1 MSVSDIIKPRK
12 EVLRD
17 AIEGIIDLANLD
29 DPKKRKIEARPETF
43 FDLTYPTADIRRVL
57 ALLDQRFG
65 AKGDAPGL
73 FLFEG
78 LKGSGKSHLLLL
90 IYHLVSSPADAQAWL
105 ARHGITCRLPAD
117 AVVVVNKF
125 TDLPLY
131 SIWDFVFTK
140 LTGKRPERTVV
151 QPSLEEVRTAL
162 GDRRLV
168 LILDEVEQGIR
179 VIADP
184 AVRAQ
189 NVAFLQMLS
198 EWGSRTDQVTL
209 FASIYSDHE
218 EPGSTLKRVPRCD
231 VNFAMGGNGGTSN
244 ARLADRAHVVLHR
257 LFENY
262 LSFDATRAEGVVDSY
277 LNSWRRHLTV
287 DGDARALLLQTYPF
301 TPDLLDIIL
310 RRVPTRG
317 GFQNVRGALGFLGQM
332 VRLHHDR
339 VDLITPAH
347 APLLDRDIATRLSDL
362 DAGGDLITHARGNID
377 ELKDYPLASEISS
390 ATMLYTLT
398 GTGRNVGATKE
409 EILRSVLAPAVDIN
423 DVERTLLAFQK
434 YASHFHLQEGRY
446 FFDLEENAD
455 AKVEFRSLRI
465 DPDRRKSRDLLHAI
479 WKDELFREP
488 NAVVFQSVE
497 GTRSALES
505 LEKDRL
511 RYVLAP
517 RRLTSSERHDLYF
530 GVSLRNQVV
539 LLEPKDASFD
549 LDRNADLLK
558 WAQRILAAQD
568 LTSTAR
574 EASRKQEYE
583 RIGRED
589 RKHVLDALR
598 RAGLI
603 YVHFES
609 YGPSADLD
617 QIEEEGLGAS
627 SAKDDVLT
635 ALSQRIFPVQLFE
648 EHLAQ
653 RVAELRD
660 RTVKDIDQEYRNTIG
675 FPVPTHATSVTK
687 AIRGLAKSRKLGV
700 CHPKGNFC
708 GDDPGLTE
716 AEILSASISD
726 PFHSTP
732 TQLVLT
738 PVSAGPGASPSPAPP
753 IPAVPGAPPIV
764 LPNGGTVAPSALEVA
779 ILPQASTALLRQE
792 IAAKLTNLGDAL
804 RVRRARFTVFVDQTV
819 GDLSGLPAP
828 LRGSLSGPGAVAADI
843 TITKEGEFTKA
854 DIETMAERLPALAK
868 AEYGARLDV
877 TGAVVSEGSDG

>member
-1 MSVSDIIKPRK
+1 MSVSDVIKPRR
-12 EVLRD
+12 EVLQD

-43 FDLTYPTADIRRVL
+43 FELTYPTADIRRVL
-57 ALLDQRFG
+57 SLLDQRFG
-65 AKGDAPGL
+65 ARGDAPGL

-90 IYHLVSSPADAQAWL
+90 IYHLISSPTTGQAWL
-105 ARHGITCRLPAD
+105 ARHRITCRLPA
-117 AVVVVNKF
+117 AATVVVNKF

-131 SIWDFVFTK
+131 SIWDFVFMQ
-140 LTGKRPERTVV
+140 LTGKRPERAIV

-162 GDRRLV
+162 GERQLV

-179 VIADP
+179 VITDP

-231 VNFAMGGNGGTSN
+231 VNFAMGGNGGTSS

-262 LSFDATRAEGVVDSY
+262 LSFDTSRAEGVVDSY
-277 LNSWRRHLTV
+277 MNSWRRHLTV
-287 DGDARALLLQTYPF
+287 DGDVRALTLQTYPF
-301 TPDLLDIIL
+301 SPELLDIIL
-310 RRVPTRG
+310 RRVPTIG
-317 GFQNVRGALGFLGQM
+317 GFQNLRGALGFLGQM

-339 VDLITPAH
+339 VDLITAAH
-347 APLLDRDIATRLSDL
+347 APILDRDIATRLSDL
-362 DAGGDLITHARGNID
+362 HAGGDLITQARGNID
-377 ELKDYPLASEISS
+377 DLKGYPLASEISS

-398 GTGRNVGATKE
+398 GTGRTIGATKE
-409 EILRSVLAPAVDIN
+409 EILKNVLAPSTDVNDI
-423 DVERTLLAFQK
+423 EHTLLAFQK

-455 AKVEFRSLRI
+455 AKVECRSLRI
-465 DPDRRKSRDLLHAI
+465 DPDGRKSRDLLHSI

-497 GTRSALES
+497 DTRAALES

-517 RRLTSSERHDLYF
+517 RRLTSRERHDLYF
-530 GVSLRNQVV
+530 GISLRNQVI
-539 LLEPKDASFD
+539 LLEPKDTAFN
-549 LDRNADLLK
+549 LDGNADLLK

-574 EASRKQEYE
+574 EASRRQEYE
-583 RIGRED
+583 RIGRDD
-589 RKHVLDALR
+589 RKHILEALR

-603 YVHFES
+603 YVHFEA
-609 YGPSADLD
+609 YGTSADLD
-617 QIEEEGLGAS
+617 QVEGEGLGNS
-627 SAKDDVLT
+627 SAKEDVLS
-635 ALSQRIFPVQLFE
+635 ALSQGIFPVQLFE
-648 EHLAQ
+648 EHLGQ
-653 RVAELRD
+653 RITELRD
-660 RTVKDIDQEYRNTIG
+660 RTVKDIDHEYRNTIG
-675 FPVPTHATSVTK
+675 FPVPTHATSVTR
-687 AIRGLAKSRKLGV
+687 AIRALAQSRKLGV

-708 GDDPGLTE
+708 AEDPSLTE
-716 AEILSASISD
+716 MELLAASISD
-726 PFHSTP
+726 PFHTPP

-738 PVSAGPGASPSPAPP
+738 PVSAAPGAAPLLTP
-753 IPAVPGAPPIV
+753 RRTVPGIGTVPSS
-764 LPNGGTVAPSALEVA
+764 NGGTTRTSTLDIA
-779 ILPQASTALLRQE
+779 ILPQGSSALLRQE
-792 IAAKLTNLGDAL
+792 IAAKLANVGDAA
-804 RVRRARFTVFVDQTV
+804 RVRRARFTVFVNQTV
-819 GDLSGLPAP
+819 GDLSALPAP

-843 TITKEGEFTKA
+843 TITMEGEFTKA
-854 DIETMAERLPALAK
+854 EIEAMAERLPALTK
-868 AEYGARLDV
+868 AEYGAHLDL
-877 TGAVVSEGSDG
+877 TGAVVPEEEDA

>member
-1 MSVSDIIKPRK
+1 VSVSDIIKPRK

-43 FDLTYPTADIRRVL
+43 FELTYPTADIRRVL
-57 ALLDQRFG
+57 SLLDQRF

-78 LKGSGKSHLLLL
+78 LKGSGKSHVLLL
-90 IYHLVSSPADAQAWL
+90 IYHLVSSPASAAAWL
-105 ARHGITCRLPAD
+105 TRHGITCRLPGD
-117 AVVVVNKF
+117 ATVVVNKF

-131 SIWDFVFTK
+131 SIWDFVFTQLK
-140 LTGKRPERTVV
+140 GKHPARSVV
-151 QPSLEEVRTAL
+151 QPSLEEVRSAL

-179 VIADP
+179 VIADQ

-198 EWGSRTDQVTL
+198 EWGSRSDQVTM

-218 EPGSTLKRVPRCD
+218 EPGATLKRVPRCD
-231 VNFAMGGNGGTSN
+231 VNFAMGGNGGTSH

-262 LSFDATRAEGVVDSY
+262 LAFDASRAEAVVDSY
-277 LNSWRRHLTV
+277 LNAWRRHLPV
-287 DGDARALLLQTYPF
+287 DDDARALLLQTYPF
-301 TPDLLDIIL
+301 SPEVLDLIL

-339 VDLITPAH
+339 VDLITAAH
-347 APLLDRDIATRLSDL
+347 APILDRDIATRLSDL
-362 DAGGDLITHARGNID
+362 DAGGDLINRARGNVD
-377 ELKDYPLASEISS
+377 ELKDYPLASDVSS
-390 ATMLYTLT
+390 TTMLYTLT

-409 EILRSVLAPAVDIN
+409 EILKSVLAPSTDVN
-423 DVERTLLAFQK
+423 EVERTLFAFQK

-465 DPDRRKSRDLLHAI
+465 DPDGRKSRNLLYAM

-488 NAVVFQSVE
+488 NAIVLTGVE
-497 GTRSALES
+497 EGRAALEG

-517 RRLTSSERHDLYF
+517 RRLTPQARHELYF
-530 GVSLRNQVV
+530 GVSLRNQVI
-539 LLEPKDASFD
+539 LLEPKDATFD
-549 LDRNADLLK
+549 LERNPDLLK

-568 LTSTAR
+568 LAATAR
-574 EASRKQEYE
+574 ETSRKQEYE

-598 RAGLI
+598 RAGLT
-603 YVHFES
+603 YVHFET
-609 YGPSADLD
+609 YGASAELD
-617 QIEEEGLGAS
+617 QVEVEGLGVA
-627 SAKDDVLT
+627 ATKDDVVA
-635 ALSQRIFPVQLFE
+635 ALSQQIFPVQLFE
-648 EHLAQ
+648 EHLGP
-653 RVAELRD
+653 RIGDLRD

-675 FPVPTHATSVTK
+675 FPVPSHATSVTK
-687 AIRGLAKSRKLGV
+687 AIRALARARKLGV

-708 GDDPGLTE
+708 GEDPSLSETE
-716 AEILSASISD
+716 LAGATISD
-726 PFHSTP
+726 PFATPP
-732 TQLVLT
+732 TQLVLR
-738 PVSAGPGASPSPAPP
+738 PALPGAGSSPTTSAPTVISGPLPPPSPSDLVSPL
-753 IPAVPGAPPIV
+753 PAVD
-764 LPNGGTVAPSALEVA
+764 LA

-792 IAAKLTNLGDAL
+792 IAAKLATVGDAA
-804 RVRRARFTVFVDQTV
+804 RVRRARFTVFVNHAV

-828 LRGSLSGPGAVAADI
+828 LRGTLSGPGSLAADI
-843 TITKEGEFTKA
+843 TITKEGDFSKA
-854 DIETMAERLPALAK
+854 EIEAMTERLPVLPK
-868 AEYGARLDV
+868 AEYAARLDV
-877 TGAVVSEGSDG
+877 TGASAGEGESA

>member
-12 EVLRD
+12 EVLHD

-29 DPKKRKIEARPETF
+29 DPKKRKIEARPDTF

-57 ALLDQRFG
+57 SLLDQRFG

-90 IYHLVSSPADAQAWL
+90 IYHLVSSPASAQAWL
-105 ARHGITCRLPAD
+105 ARNGITCRLPTD
-117 AVVVVNKF
+117 ATVVVNKF

-140 LTGKRPERTVV
+140 LTDKRPERAVV
-151 QPSLEEVRTAL
+151 QPSLDEVRTAL

-168 LILDEVEQGIR
+168 LILDEIEQGIR

-198 EWGSRTDQVTL
+198 EWGSRTDQVTI

-218 EPGSTLKRVPRCD
+218 EPGATLKRVPRCD

-262 LSFDATRAEGVVDSY
+262 LTFDTSRAEGVVDSY
-277 LNSWRRHLTV
+277 LNGWRRQLTV

-301 TPDLLDIIL
+301 SPEVLDIIL

-339 VDLITPAH
+339 VDLITAAH
-347 APLLDRDIATRLSDL
+347 APILDRDIATRLSDL
-362 DAGGDLITHARGNID
+362 DAGGDLINHARGNID
-377 ELKDYPLASEISS
+377 ELKAYPLASEISS
-390 ATMLYTLT
+390 TTMLYTLT

-409 EILRSVLAPAVDIN
+409 EILKSVIAPATDVN

-465 DPDRRKSRDLLHAI
+465 DPDGRKSRDLLHSI

-488 NAVVFQSVE
+488 NAIVLTTVE
-497 GTRSALES
+497 EARAALEA

-517 RRLTSSERHDLYF
+517 RRLTSRERHDLYF

-539 LLEPKDASFD
+539 LLEPKDATFD
-549 LDRNADLLK
+549 LHRNADLLK

-574 EASRKQEYE
+574 ETSRKQEYD
-583 RIGRED
+583 RIGRDD
-589 RKHVLDALR
+589 RKHVLEALR
-598 RAGLI
+598 RAGLV
-603 YVHFES
+603 YVHFENYS
-609 YGPSADLD
+609 SSTELD
-617 QIEEEGLGAS
+617 QVGEEGLGAS
-627 SAKDDVLT
+627 STKDDVLT

-648 EHLAQ
+648 EHLGQ
-653 RVAELRD
+653 RIGDLRD
-660 RTVKDIDQEYRNTIG
+660 RTVKDIDQEYRNSIG

-687 AIRGLAKSRKLGV
+687 AIRALAKGRKLGV

-708 GDDPGLTE
+708 GEDPALTE
-716 AEILSASISD
+716 SELAVASISD
-726 PFHSTP
+726 PFHSAP
-732 TQLVLT
+732 TQLVLRPVLSDTGAAPIPT
-738 PVSAGPGASPSPAPP
+738 PPPTISGGPTPPLTNGGASA
-753 IPAVPGAPPIV
+753 A
-764 LPNGGTVAPSALEVA
+764 SAFDIA
-779 ILPQASTALLRQE
+779 ILPQGSTGLLRQE
-792 IAAKLTNLGDAL
+792 IAAKLANLGDAV
-804 RVRRARFTVFVDQTV
+804 RVRRARFTVFVDQAV

-828 LRGSLSGPGAVAADI
+828 LRGSLSGPGALAVDI
-843 TITKEGEFTKA
+843 TITKEGDFTKA
-854 DIETMAERLPALAK
+854 EIEAMAEKLPALAK

-877 TGAVVSEGSDG
+877 AGAVVSEGENA